1 MEQTGFALRWA
12 CEAFGNDREVVLA
25 AARSR
30 GASVLDYADLSFRDD
45 KRVLLEAAGS
55 HWKPLRFPIHE
66 GRHRR
71 IRVASSRAPREGLW
85 RQVMMGDRP
94 LCSAI
99 KYTMNAKI
107 YVL

>member
-1 MEQTGFALRWA
+1 MEQTGLALRWA
-12 CEAFGNDREVVLA
+12 CEAFGNDRAVVLA

-55 HWKPLRFPIHE
+55 HWKPPRFRIHE

-71 IRVASSRAPREGLW
+71 IRLASSRAPREGLW